1 MNKQFAKKSIAAA
14 LTTAAL
20 AFVAVTPVRAAGQSD
35 DWFEQQRA
43 ITDGV
48 SIQPEGAP
56 DKGARGRVGVPAS
69 LERQAGSSEKGW
81 LERQR
86 RVTDGSPA

>member
-1 MNKQFAKKSIAAA
+1 MTKQFARKSIAVA

-20 AFVAVTPVRAAGQSD
+20 AFAVTPVGAAGQSD

-69 LERQAGSSEKGW
+69 LERQAGSSQEGW

-86 RVTDGSPA
+86 RVTDGSPG